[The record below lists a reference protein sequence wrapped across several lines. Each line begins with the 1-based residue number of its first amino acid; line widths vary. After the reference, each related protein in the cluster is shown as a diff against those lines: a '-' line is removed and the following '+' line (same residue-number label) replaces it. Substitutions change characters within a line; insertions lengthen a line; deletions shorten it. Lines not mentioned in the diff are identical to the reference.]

1 MQTEVNT
8 TLTQLHMILLLLFSI
23 LTSWSRAAKVI
34 SLFRVFAVFD
44 VGYELRTAT

>member
-8 TLTQLHMILLLLFSI
+8 TLTQLHMILLLFSI